1 MQKVHQVD
9 ERDLNETSQGAG
21 LIPVM
26 NAFGGLI
33 SRGSAGEFLSIIVMP
48 AILASLLFI
57 NKEVILDLIQFLP
70 ALAGFVYDED
80 YLEGGVYYHHDG
92 SSTSSPRGANS
103 WIGAIKKAFGVDYLT
118 CCVSGCDEE
127 AECGAHLTES
137 RIMEILSL
145 FGLGGTPVVPTCFH
159 HHGTGPVEIDGT
171 DCIYDMDCP
180 IDIQLGKQS
189 LSNVRCANECCGA
202 FTIGPNFDDEYWCP
216 ECEHIVDDDGDCITE
231 GCSSD
236 GCDDDEG
243 W

>member
-1 MQKVHQVD
+1 MHD
-9 ERDLNETSQGAG
+9 MCLDGERRQNDPSQGAG
-21 LIPVM
+21 PIPAM
-26 NAFGGLI
+26 SAFGGLI
-33 SRGSAGEFLSIIVMP
+33 SRVSAGELLAIVMP
-48 AILASLLFI
+48 VMVLSLYISI
-57 NKEVILDLIQFLP
+57 NKNTLLDFGHLLP

-80 YLEGGVYYHHDG
+80 YLEGGVYYHHEG

-103 WIGAIKKAFGVDYLT
+103 WIQAIKKAFGVNSLS

-137 RIMEILSL
+137 RIMEILAL
-145 FGLGGTPVVPTCFH
+145 FGIGGTPVVPMCSM

-180 IDIQLGKQS
+180 IDILWGKQS
-189 LSNVRCANECCGA
+189 LSNVRCKNECCGA
-202 FTIGPNFDDEYWCP
+202 FTIGPNFDSEYWCP
-216 ECEHIVDDDGDCITE
+216 SCEHVVDSDGWCITE

-236 GCDDDEG
+236 GCDEEEE